1 MKVLTVTGYAS
12 YFYYYIFYPLILQN
26 SIIINP
32 FVLIFT
38 SIRLQFIYFLNNNF
52 IMKNLLNS
60 LIEDA
65 KLIWENDPIVLVL
78 IIIQILLT
86 LYGIVVYL
94 MS

>member
-1 MKVLTVTGYAS
+1 
-12 YFYYYIFYPLILQN
+12 
-26 SIIINP
+26 
-32 FVLIFT
+32 
-38 SIRLQFIYFLNNNF
+38 
-52 IMKNLLNS
+52 MKNLLNS

-94 MS
+94 IL

>member
-1 MKVLTVTGYAS
+1 
-12 YFYYYIFYPLILQN
+12 
-26 SIIINP
+26 
-32 FVLIFT
+32 
-38 SIRLQFIYFLNNNF
+38 
-52 IMKNLLNS
+52 MKNLLNS